1 MSFGITACEG
11 FPKIICPVSIS
22 NWFER
27 LTKVP
32 MNSLWIAQLSVV
44 GFVLAGL
51 AGCTESRSPISTASP
66 VPASSPV
73 AASPLVTPTAAAIAQ
88 KPAATKAL
96 EYRLKAE
103 VTKKLGLPVQS
114 IVCPVTANPE
124 DGKPFD
130 CQAVAANQEFLVALR
145 PKATP
150 FVLPPQGGAK
160 PKTAIAPTPKTQLPS
175 PTEKSE
181 LQWST
186 KGLLVLPKLE
196 QTIQNGIKAQ
206 FQIEVK
212 TNCGGKLRVVKPGD
226 TFKCQVTDQKG
237 TTKPIT
243 VRVDDEK
250 GNVTWKL

>member
-1 MSFGITACEG
+1 
-11 FPKIICPVSIS
+11 
-22 NWFER
+22 
-27 LTKVP
+27 
-32 MNSLWIAQLSVV
+32 MNSLWIAQLSA
-44 GFVLAGL
+44 AGL
-51 AGCTESRSPISTASP
+51 VLVGLVGCTEPRSPLGTAPTMPPSPTGATSPAAIRSPIP
-66 VPASSPV
+66 KG
-73 AASPLVTPTAAAIAQ
+73 IAP

-103 VTKKLGLPVQS
+103 VAKKSGIPVQS

-130 CQAVAANQEFLVALR
+130 CQAMADNRTFWVALR
-145 PKATP
+145 PKEMPLAAPLQTGKKTKIATS
-150 FVLPPQGGAK
+150 PQ
-160 PKTAIAPTPKTQLPS
+160 TLS
-175 PTEKSE
+175 PAQKSE

-196 QTIQNGIKAQ
+196 QTIQKGIKAQ
-206 FQIEVK
+206 FQIDVK

>member
-1 MSFGITACEG
+1 
-11 FPKIICPVSIS
+11 
-22 NWFER
+22 
-27 LTKVP
+27 
-32 MNSLWIAQLSVV
+32 MNFLWIAQLSI
-44 GFVLAGL
+44 AGL
-51 AGCTESRSPISTASP
+51 LVGLVGCTESRSLLGTAPTASP
-66 VPASSPV
+66 SSIV
-73 AASPLVTPTAAAIAQ
+73 AASPLVTPSATAIAQ

-96 EYRLKAE
+96 EYRLKTE
-103 VTKKLGLPVQS
+103 VTKKSGIPVQS

-130 CQAVAANQEFLVALR
+130 CQAMAANQTFLVALR

-150 FVLPPQGGAK
+150 FVLPPQAGAK
-160 PKTAIAPTPKTQLPS
+160 PKMAIAPTPKTQLPS
-175 PTEKSE
+175 PTQKSE

-196 QTIQNGIKAQ
+196 QTIQKGIKAQ